1 MRSRVFLLALAAVL
15 LAPAADAASTRKAQ
29 QQEQQGEQGKSSED
43 QVQAGKEKTF
53 PTNAQ
58 WTLVSLGGR
67 DFTGPNRPTMQLDGN
82 YRIKG
87 FAGCNTFSATAYPQ
101 ARQGFAVSAIAQT
114 KKACEPG
121 VMAAEKEF
129 LVALRT
135 SGFWDLRGGFLVI
148 KGAKGEMKFDRA
160 L

>member
-1 MRSRVFLLALAAVL
+1 MRSRAFFFALAAVL
-15 LAPAADAASTRKAQ
+15 VAPSADAATRRQAQ
-29 QQEQQGEQGKSSED
+29 QQQGEQGKASED

-53 PTNAQ
+53 PTGAQ
-58 WTLVSLGGR
+58 FTLVSMGGR
-67 DFTGPNRPTMQLDGN
+67 DVSGANRPTMQLDGN

-114 KKACEPG
+114 RKACEPG
-121 VMAAEKEF
+121 VMAAEKDF

-135 SGFWDLRGGFLVI
+135 SVFWDLRGGFLII
-148 KGAKGEMKFDRA
+148 KGQRGELKFDRA